1 MLSSHND
8 VRLPLPGLLE
18 QVTASATSARVI
30 VFSRMYFD
38 KAFARATVPQRLE
51 LVPTMLTHVKNWYY

>member
-1 MLSSHND
+1 MLASHSN
-8 VRLPLPGLLE
+8 VQLPLPGLLE

-38 KAFARATVPQRLE
+38 KAFARAPLPQRLE
-51 LVPTMLTHVKNWYY
+51 LVPAMLNHVKDW